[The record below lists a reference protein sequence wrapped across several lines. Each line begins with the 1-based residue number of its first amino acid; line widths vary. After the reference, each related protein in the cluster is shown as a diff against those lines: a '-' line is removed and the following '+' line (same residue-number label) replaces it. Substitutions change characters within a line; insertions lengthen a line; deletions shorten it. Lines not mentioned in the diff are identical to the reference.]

1 MIPSNNE
8 PEIDQKRFILAMI
21 ISGVVI
27 VIWQMFFAPEMPT
40 PPPTDENGAVVQDD
54 GEKRDNAEQEK
65 TEKDGEESE
74 PVEDVE
80 EVEEAKPVVPKKKID
95 PAEKTLE
102 TKKFRVKLHNEGARV
117 RGVEILDP
125 EQYQA
130 AGDLLKAY
138 PEGSEHFP
146 YAVKFVDDEITFDDD
161 ELWEIVEEESGDG
174 QITFRH
180 VDPDGKWTVEK
191 IYSVIPDQEFQLE
204 LEVRVT
210 NQMTDGSI
218 KDSMALDIFGYKDP
232 TVERSFLDVRPD
244 ELEAICRTLD
254 DTEREIYGSVDE
266 AMVFSE
272 QPVVW
277 AGIDKRYFLFSAVPD
292 KNAKQCS
299 FETVDTDYLRSR
311 IVQDE
316 FDIDP
321 GEQYSMRYLLV
332 IGPKDQDVLDA
343 AGHKLAEAIDYG
355 FFTFLARPMRW
366 ALVNIY
372 DFVGNWGIAILLLTI
387 IIRLFMWPINK
398 KVYENSE
405 RMKDIQPQ
413 LKKVREKYEDD
424 QQRLAEET
432 MKTFKENNV
441 SALGCAPMFLQFPI
455 FLALYFMILNSV
467 ELYQA
472 DFMLWYTDLSE
483 PDPYYVLPI
492 LMGIVMYAQQSM
504 MQVEGP
510 NPQMQTVM
518 KIMPLTFT
526 VFMLFLPSGVV
537 LYYSASMLLGIA
549 QQFYIKRM
557 FAKRRE
563 EAEAAT

>member
-1 MIPSNNE
+1 
-8 PEIDQKRFILAMI
+8 MI
-21 ISGVVI
+21 ISGMVI
-27 VIWQMFFAPEMPT
+27 VIWQMFFAPEMP
-40 PPPTDENGAVVQDD
+40 PPPPQDDSAVVQEDGKPSEGDD
-54 GEKRDNAEQEK
+54 KSEKVAK
-65 TEKDGEESE
+65 EESD
-74 PVEDVE
+74 PVEEDDVE
-80 EVEEAKPVVPKKKID
+80 PVVPKKKID
-95 PAEKTLE
+95 PRE
-102 TKKFRVKLHNEGARV
+102 TVFETDKFRVTLHNMGARV
-117 RGVEILDP
+117 RGVEVLSP

-130 AGDLLKAY
+130 AGNLLKAY

-146 YAVKFVDDEITFDDD
+146 YAVKFVDDEITIDDD
-161 ELWEIVEEESGDG
+161 ELFEIVEEESGEG
-174 QITFRH
+174 KITYRH
-180 VDPDGKWTVEK
+180 VDPKGRWTVEK
-191 IYSVIPDQEFQLE
+191 IFSVVPDGDFQLN

-210 NQMTDGSI
+210 NHMTDGSI
-218 KDSMALDIFGYKDP
+218 KDSMALDILGYKDP
-232 TVERSFLDVRPD
+232 TVEQSFLDVRPN

-254 DTEREIYGSVDE
+254 DTEREIFDSVDE
-266 AMVFSE
+266 ALVFDE
-272 QPVVW
+272 EPVVW
-277 AGIDKRYFLFSAVPD
+277 AGVDKRYFLFAAVPE
-292 KNAKQCS
+292 KNAKRCS
-299 FETVDTDYLRSR
+299 FDVVDTDYLRSR

-321 GEQYSMRYLLV
+321 GEQYSMNYLIV

-372 DFVGNWGIAILLLTI
+372 DFVGNWGVAILLLTI

-413 LKKVREKYEDD
+413 LKAVREKYEDD

-472 DFMLWYTDLSE
+472 DFFLWYVDLSE

-492 LMGIVMYAQQSM
+492 LMGVVMYAQQSM
-504 MQVEGP
+504 MQIEGP

-549 QQFYIKRM
+549 QQFHIKRT

-563 EAEAAT
+563 EAGEAT